1 MVMQHSTIAARTWG
15 LYLVWTLAAA
25 GCGVKLHPYDPVPDP
40 GSEDQGGAGGGTG
53 GSGGKPA
60 AGNGGRSGEGGAG
73 GAGGAA
79 RSGGTSGQGGVTTG
93 GGKDAAAGASGGA
106 GGEAIDAA
114 TPAEG
119 GQGGGQ
125 PSGVTVSINGMD
137 VPKEKAI
144 VFIHIGHSDMAGR
157 ALEPASLKP
166 YFYGTDPHLWVY
178 AKGGKWKA
186 AMEPTA
192 GDGGSG
198 QGAGPGMAILRT
210 ALGYA
215 PDAFMIS
222 IGHGQSGAASGF
234 CPNFRKGQVL
244 YPLFMD
250 AAKELKGKVTF
261 GGIFTMLGITEYHL
275 GTPGLNSFADC
286 LVGIANDIRADLEEP
301 DLPLMVGGWNMGGT
315 GIYDPN
321 GQYGKIIRP
330 QMDMVPTKT
339 EHAAVI
345 PTDGFPMHDDRH
357 LNMQGHKMWA
367 ELGFKI
373 MSGKTWLPWATTM
386 P

>member
-1 MVMQHSTIAARTWG
+1 MANATVTRSW
-15 LYLVWTLAAA
+15 LLAAA
-25 GCGVKLHPYDPVPDP
+25 AIAAILGCGVKKYPDELP
-40 GSEDQGGAGGGTG
+40 ASGSGGEEASG
-53 GSGGKPA
+53 GSGGEMAPPSH
-60 AGNGGRSGEGGAG
+60 NGGRETPASGGSSAG
-73 GAGGAA
+73 GKSGLGGSP
-79 RSGGTSGQGGVTTG
+79 RVDR
-93 GGKDAAAGASGGA
+93 DAAPGSDAPGRSEPDAPMASGGA
-106 GGEAIDAA
+106 TGA
-114 TPAEG
+114 
-119 GQGGGQ
+119 GGQ
-125 PSGVTVSINGMD
+125 PDAGSGITVSINGMT

-166 YFYGTDPHLWVY
+166 FFYDTDPHLWMY
-178 AKGGKWKA
+178 AKGGKWKQ

-215 PDAFMIS
+215 PDAYMIS
-222 IGHGQSGAASGF
+222 IGRGQSGAASGF

-275 GTPGLNSFADC
+275 GAPGLNSFADC
-286 LVGIANDIRADLEEP
+286 LVGIANDIRADLGEP

-315 GIYDPN
+315 GIYDPD
-321 GQYGKIIRP
+321 GMYGKIIRP
-330 QMDMVPTKT
+330 QMEMVPGKT
-339 EHAAVI
+339 MNAAVI
-345 PTDGFPMHDDRH
+345 HTDGFPMHDDRH
-357 LNMQGHKMWA
+357 LSMAGHKMWA
-367 ELGFKI
+367 ELAFKI
-373 MSGKTWLPWATTM
+373 LNEKMWLPWATTM

>member
-1 MVMQHSTIAARTWG
+1 MDQRIARPGRW
-15 LYLVWTLAAA
+15 LLAAA
-25 GCGVKLHPYDPVPDP
+25 AIAALSSCGVKKYPDHPEPA
-40 GSEDQGGAGGGTG
+40 GEGGD
-53 GSGGKPA
+53 SGD
-60 AGNGGRSGEGGAG
+60 EGGAG
-73 GAGGAA
+73 GEVTPPSRDGGRVSPGGGGAPSGSGGRGGSAGKGSGGSPAGGRDAA
-79 RSGGTSGQGGVTTG
+79 GTPDEGGSGGGSAEGGATAEGGTSG
-93 GGKDAAAGASGGA
+93 GKGGA
-106 GGEAIDAA
+106 
-114 TPAEG
+114 
-119 GQGGGQ
+119 
-125 PSGVTVSINGMD
+125 SGVTVSINGMA

-157 ALEPASLKP
+157 AQEPASLKP
-166 YFYGTDPHLWVY
+166 FFYGTDPHLWMY
-178 AKGGKWKA
+178 RKGAVWKP

-198 QGAGPGMAILRT
+198 QGAGPGMALLRT

-215 PDAFMIS
+215 PDAYIIS

-261 GGIFTMLGITEYHL
+261 AGIFTMLGITEYHL

-286 LVGIANDIRADLEEP
+286 LVGIANDIRADLGEP

-321 GQYGKIIRP
+321 GQYGKIVRP
-330 QMDMVPTKT
+330 QMEMVPGKT
-339 EHAAVI
+339 ARAAVI
-345 PTDGFPMHDDRH
+345 HTDGFPMHDDRH
-357 LNMQGHKMWA
+357 LSMQGHKMWA
-367 ELGFKI
+367 ELGLRILDEK
-373 MSGKTWLPWATTM
+373 MWMPWATTM